1 VTQALSARARP
12 RLSINRKFLPLA
24 ATIAMFAI
32 IYFVGFLSY
41 PGMRD
46 SQALFNLLITQPFLL
61 ISVVGETFVIISGG
75 IDLSVG
81 GVIALTTVVAAT
93 LLQSG
98 WDPVAVIPVTLLMGV
113 SIGAVMGFFIAYLKV
128 QPFIATLAGMWF
140 ARGMCYLISDAEIRI
155 YHPTWRLLAGTK
167 ILIPGL
173 ADPVTK
179 TGSYITVLVVIA
191 LAVLAV
197 GLLVAHFTRF
207 GRTVYAMGGNNGGNE
222 QSARLMGLPVD
233 RTKMQV
239 YMLNGFCSALAGL
252 VYSIYVGSG
261 HGTHALGMELT
272 VIAAVVIGGTA
283 LTGGDGYVLGALF
296 GVLIT
301 ALIQSLIQFNGQL
314 SSWWTSIVIGLLML
328 LFIGVQSLLG
338 SLNSRR
344 LASAALGDTQGRRV
358 PRWRDRRVL
367 IGAGVVIAVFI
378 GAQALGWI
386 GGGSNTSSGGKP
398 PVAAGCD
405 LRPLRQDQAV
415 SLAKAGATIVY
426 ERNGGAACIDELF
439 AVYPDGKVVGD
450 DGTQKV
456 EATVTP
462 EAVTALVAS
471 LESLGW
477 FTDDMFS
484 TSHKPCGQCF
494 TYFTTVTSGGGP
506 KTVQAVDGGT
516 DAPAKYWLA
525 TSRISAI
532 LPRFGVAP

>member
-1 VTQALSARARP
+1 MTSAVSARTRP
-12 RLSINRKFLPLA
+12 HLSIPRKFLPLA

-32 IYFVGFLSY
+32 IYFIGFLSF

-46 SQALFNLLITQPFLL
+46 SQAFFNLLITQPFLL
-61 ISVVGETFVIISGG
+61 ISVVGETLVIISGG

-81 GVIALTTVVAAT
+81 GVIALSTVVAAK

-98 WDPVAVIPVTLLMGV
+98 FDPVLVIPLTLLMGIT
-113 SIGAVMGFFIAYLKV
+113 IGAVMGFFIAYLKV

-155 YHPTWRLLAGTK
+155 YHPAWRLLAGTK
-167 ILIPGL
+167 VLIPGL

-191 LAVLAV
+191 LLVLAA
-197 GLLVAHFTRF
+197 GLFIAHFTRF
-207 GRTVYAMGGNNGGNE
+207 GRTIYAMGGNNGGNE

-314 SSWWTSIVIGLLML
+314 SSWWTSIAIGLLML
-328 LFIGVQSLLG
+328 LFIGVQSLL
-338 SLNSRR
+338 STLNTRR
-344 LASAALGDTQGRRV
+344 LAGVAPGDTDGRRV

-367 IGAGVVIAVFI
+367 IGAGVVIAILV
-378 GAQALGWI
+378 GAQAFGLI
-386 GGGSNTSSGGKP
+386 GRGPSTSGNKP
-398 PVAAGCD
+398 PVAAGCQI
-405 LRPLRQDQAV
+405 RPFRQDQAA
-415 SLAKAGATIVY
+415 SLTKDGAAIVY

-439 AVYPDGKVVGD
+439 AVYPDGRVVGD

-456 EATVTP
+456 EAKATP

-484 TSHKPCGQCF
+484 TSHKPCAQCF
-494 TYFTTVTSGGGP
+494 TYFTTVTSSGGS
-506 KTVQAVDGGT
+506 KTIQAVDGGT

-525 TSRISAI
+525 SSRISAI
-532 LPRFGVAP
+532 LPKFGAAP

>member
-1 VTQALSARARP
+1 MTTLVSARP
-12 RLSINRKFLPLA
+12 SINRKFLPLA

-32 IYFVGFLSY
+32 IYFIGFLSF

-46 SQALFNLLITQPFLL
+46 SQAFFNLLITQPFLL
-61 ISVVGETFVIISGG
+61 ISVVGETLVIISGG

-81 GVIALTTVVAAT
+81 GVIALTTVVAAK

-98 WDPVAVIPVTLLMGV
+98 FDPVVVIPLTLLMGIT
-113 SIGAVMGFFIAYLKV
+113 IGAVMGFFIAYLKV

-155 YHPTWRLLAGTK
+155 YHPAWRLLAGTK
-167 ILIPGL
+167 VLIPGL

-191 LAVLAV
+191 LLVLAA
-197 GLLVAHFTRF
+197 GLFIAHFTRF
-207 GRTVYAMGGNNGGNE
+207 GRTIYAMGGNNGGNE

-314 SSWWTSIVIGLLML
+314 SSWWTSIFIGLLML
-328 LFIGVQSLLG
+328 LFIGVQSLL
-338 SLNSRR
+338 STLNTRR
-344 LASAALGDTQGRRV
+344 LAGVAPGDTDGRRV

-367 IGAGVVIAVFI
+367 IGAGVVIAILV
-378 GAQALGWI
+378 GAQAFGLI
-386 GGGSNTSSGGKP
+386 GRGPSTSGNKP
-398 PVAAGCD
+398 PVAAGCQI
-405 LRPLRQDQAV
+405 RPFRQDQAA
-415 SLAKAGATIVY
+415 SLTKDGAAIVY

-439 AVYPDGKVVGD
+439 AVYPDGRVVGD

-456 EATVTP
+456 EAKATP

-484 TSHKPCGQCF
+484 TSHKPCAQCF
-494 TYFTTVTSGGGP
+494 TYFTTVTSSGGS
-506 KTVQAVDGGT
+506 KTIQAVDGGT

-525 TSRISAI
+525 SSRISAI
-532 LPRFGVAP
+532 LPKFGAAP

>member
-1 VTQALSARARP
+1 VTQAVSARPRA
-12 RLSINRKFLPLA
+12 RLSINRKFLPLS

-32 IYFVGFLSY
+32 IYLFGFMSY

-61 ISVVGETFVIISGG
+61 ISVVGETLVIISGG

-98 WDPVAVIPVTLLMGV
+98 WDPLVVVPLTLLMGI

-191 LAVLAV
+191 LLVLAA
-197 GLLVAHFTRF
+197 GLFIAHFTRF

-222 QSARLMGLPVD
+222 LSARLMGLPVD

-314 SSWWTSIVIGLLML
+314 SSWWTSIFIGMLML
-328 LFIGVQSLLG
+328 LFIGVQSLLS

-344 LASAALGDTQGRRV
+344 LASAALGDSQGRTR

-367 IGAGVVIAVFI
+367 IGAGVVIAIFVA
-378 GAQALGWI
+378 AQALGWI
-386 GGGSNTSSGGKP
+386 GGGSNTRGGKP
-398 PVAAGCD
+398 PVAAGCEP
-405 LRPLRQDQAV
+405 RPFRQDQAAT
-415 SLAKAGATIVY
+415 LAKDGATIVY
-426 ERNGGAACIDELF
+426 ERNGGPACIDELF

-494 TYFTTVTSGGGP
+494 TYFTTVVSGDGP

-532 LPRFGVAP
+532 LPKFGVTP

>member
-1 VTQALSARARP
+1 MTQALSAR
-12 RLSINRKFLPLA
+12 LSIPRKFLPLA
-24 ATIAMFAI
+24 ATIGMFAI
-32 IYFVGFLSY
+32 IYFVGFLSF

-81 GVIALTTVVAAT
+81 GVIALTTVVAAS

-98 WDPVAVIPVTLLMGV
+98 WDPIVVVPLTLLMGV
-113 SIGAVMGFFIAYLKV
+113 TIGAVMGYFIAYLKV

-140 ARGMCYLISDAEIRI
+140 ARGMCYIISDAEIRI

-207 GRTVYAMGGNNGGNE
+207 GRTIYAMGGNNGGNE
-222 QSARLMGLPVD
+222 LSARLMGLPVD

-239 YMLNGFCSALAGL
+239 YMLNGFCSALAGI

-283 LTGGDGYVLGALF
+283 LTGGDGYVMGALF

-301 ALIQSLIQFNGQL
+301 ALIQSLIQYNGQL
-314 SSWWTSIVIGLLML
+314 SSWWTSIFIGLLML
-328 LFIGVQSLLG
+328 LFIGVQSLL
-338 SLNSRR
+338 STLNARR
-344 LASAALGDTQGRRV
+344 LASAAIGDTGGRRV

-367 IGAGVVIAVFI
+367 IGAGAAIVILVA
-378 GAQALGWI
+378 AQAFGLI
-386 GGGSNTSSGGKP
+386 GGGTPGGDKKAP
-398 PVAAGCD
+398 AAAGCK
-405 LRPLRQDQAV
+405 LLPLRQDQAA
-415 SLAKAGATIVY
+415 SLTKDGAAIVY
-426 ERNGGAACIDELF
+426 ERNGGSGCIDELF
-439 AVYPDGKVVGD
+439 AVYPDGRVVGD
-450 DGTQKV
+450 DGTHKV
-456 EATVTP
+456 QATVTP
-462 EAVTALVAS
+462 EVVTALVAS
-471 LESLGW
+471 VTSQGW
-477 FTDDMFS
+477 FTDNMFS
-484 TSHKPCGQCF
+484 TSHKPCAQCF
-494 TYFTTVTSGGGP
+494 TYFTTVTSSDGS
-506 KTVQAVDGGT
+506 KTVEAVDGGT
-516 DAPAKYWLA
+516 DAPAEYWLV
-525 TSRISAI
+525 SSQISAM
-532 LPRFGVAP
+532 LPKFGSAK